1 MHIVSIPIMFA
12 VPPLLESVA
21 ARMEHGFRFRS
32 DPAMYLIADMT
43 GAWHE
48 AAKKSQEVTAS

>member
-1 MHIVSIPIMFA
+1 MHIVPTPIMFA
-12 VPPLLESVA
+12 ALSLLESVA

-43 GAWHE
+43 GAWNE
-48 AAKKSQEVTAS
+48 AAKKARR